1 MECALCFQYLL
12 EADREKKNDSSV
24 TLEHAHFP
32 ERVVAVCHVN
42 LSFQFLCT
50 WTQLRGKLLGTHGRD
65 GFDPLT

>member
-1 MECALCFQYLL
+1 MFSVFAGSRQ
-12 EADREKKNDSSV
+12 REKNDSRA

-32 ERVVAVCHVN
+32 ERVVAACHVN